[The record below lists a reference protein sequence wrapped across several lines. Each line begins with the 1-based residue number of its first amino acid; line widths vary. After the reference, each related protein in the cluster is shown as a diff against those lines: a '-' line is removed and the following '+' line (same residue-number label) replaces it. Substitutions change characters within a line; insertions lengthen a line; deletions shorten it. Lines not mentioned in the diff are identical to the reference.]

1 MRRRHGRMS
10 FQVVRCKGW
19 AWRGFSITDL
29 HLLSWMSGQ
38 SASQPASQPASH
50 LSVSLCTVP
59 GRRVVDAKLDA
70 KCAAASSSS
79 VFTVLCSPSLCL
91 VAARTR

>member
-19 AWRGFSITDL
+19 AWRGFSTTDL

-38 SASQPASQPASH
+38 SASQPASQPAIY
-50 LSVSLCTVP
+50 LS
-59 GRRVVDAKLDA
+59 A
-70 KCAAASSSS
+70 CAQCQGG
-79 VFTVLCSPSLCL
+79 VLWMPS
-91 VAARTR
+91 

>member
-38 SASQPASQPASH
+38 SASQPASH

-70 KCAAASSSS
+70 KCAAASSFS